1 MLPGLCQLY
10 NLGYTQNMQRL
21 INRLKQEFHSKPS
34 PGPIL
39 NELGEDKLT
48 DLVKRYPDHNSKALW
63 VGAYLADMFITEAI
77 QGDNITQHVPM
88 ALDYAKKIIIT
99 NHISSDEAE
108 IILEIIATH
117 HGGEQKHL
125 ESKLFKNA
133 DCFKF
138 LMPRGVFH
146 IFGAMYSRSNEIEP
160 NKKFVEAMQYTMF
173 KVNEKY
179 QLVDLDDTLKR
190 EAKEL
195 YDHWQYFF
203 AQVGVAKKTPPLY
216 SK

>member
-1 MLPGLCQLY
+1 
-10 NLGYTQNMQRL
+10 MQDIINKL
-21 INRLKQEFHSKPS
+21 ITEFYAKPS

-39 NELGEDKLT
+39 NDLGETKLRELAT
-48 DLVKRYPDHNSKALW
+48 RYPTHNHHALW
-63 VGAYLADMFITEAI
+63 VGAYLADLFITEAI
-77 QGDNITQHVPM
+77 ATGDITRHVPM
-88 ALDYAKKIIIT
+88 ALDYAKQLIASE
-99 NHISSDEAE
+99 HISSDEAE

-146 IFGAMYSRSNEIEP
+146 IFGAMYSRSNEIDP

-173 KVNEKY
+173 KVDEKY
-179 QLVDLDDTLKR
+179 ALVDLDDQLKS

-195 YDHWQYFF
+195 YDHWQFFF
-203 AQVGVAKKTPPLY
+203 AQVGVAKQTPALY